1 MSFARFMTLKSFRKF
16 HPDWKINLILDQNEK
31 FKTWKSV
38 ERQDEMAGVNYI
50 DNLDELNITT
60 YNMNNLEDLGWF
72 VSPNFEHLDKS
83 YVHTKDT
90 LNWWLLYSE
99 GGVVADMDILF
110 IKSIDGLIDRLNDK
124 NIDVALFEFDGFPKP
139 GYMPVSFMVASPS
152 QPMIKQCF
160 DNAVSN
166 YDPEKYESCGS
177 PCFPPASLKEM
188 IIKYPETKFGKLKSP
203 IIFPTCSFEYS
214 EGLQKLFV
222 EDIYSQFPQETC
234 GIHWYGGSQL
244 SSAWSKTIDEY
255 NYKEYKNT
263 MTTAINKILEQNNE

>member
-1 MSFARFMTLKSFRKF
+1 MAIPKQIWFYWGGMTMSFARFMTLKSFRKF

-124 NIDVALFEFDGFPKP
+124 N
-139 GYMPVSFMVASPS
+139 
-152 QPMIKQCF
+152 
-160 DNAVSN
+160 
-166 YDPEKYESCGS
+166 
-177 PCFPPASLKEM
+177 
-188 IIKYPETKFGKLKSP
+188 
-203 IIFPTCSFEYS
+203 
-214 EGLQKLFV
+214 
-222 EDIYSQFPQETC
+222 
-234 GIHWYGGSQL
+234 
-244 SSAWSKTIDEY
+244 
-255 NYKEYKNT
+255 
-263 MTTAINKILEQNNE
+263 